1 MNRKMWVAVIVLVV
15 LAAGAWIFFGR
26 QRKAVAPTVAAFDPL
41 NATYVIDG
49 QSVALVDGKAQAPA
63 APGSAEQVA
72 TTVFGQ
78 PVAGDLNGDG
88 KSDAALMLVQDS
100 GGSGTFYYI
109 AAAINTPSGAIGT
122 NAILLGDRIAPQ
134 NIAIQNGQIVANYAD
149 RNPGEPMTTQ
159 PSLGVTKYL
168 SYQSST
174 LVEASY

>member
-1 MNRKMWVAVIVLVV
+1 M
-15 LAAGAWIFFGR
+15 
-26 QRKAVAPTVAAFDPL
+26 AAFDPL

-149 RNPGEPMTTQ
+149 PQPGRADDDAAVARGHEIF
-159 PSLGVTKYL
+159 YL
-168 SYQSST
+168 SKLNAQSGIRAYFVSH
-174 LVEASY
+174 